1 MPRRSFPFGAAF
13 LLVLSACGG
22 SDPAEPAS
30 TAAPAASVSALAEVC
45 PARIVVQTDWF
56 PQAEHGGVYELLG
69 DDASTNK
76 DTGATT
82 GSLTV
87 RGEPTGLELEIRAGG
102 PFLQSPVVTEMYSD
116 DEITFGYVGSDVA
129 VSRFADAPT
138 VAVFNALNVNPQ
150 VLLWNADLHGADSPL
165 EQVASEVD
173 AIYVFGEPSW
183 IRFLQGEGVIDPAK
197 VDSGYQG
204 NPLLATEDVIH
215 QGFVTSEPYTYANL
229 ASGAIATGH
238 VLIHDLGWTN
248 YPQNLAVRADRL
260 EPLRP
265 CLERLVPVLQQAQLD
280 YIAEP
285 DRTNARIV
293 AAVEA
298 LDSWWSQ
305 TAASTADSVSQ
316 QVELGI
322 IGNGGT
328 PTFGDLEPERL
339 DGFIRILLPILRE
352 QGIDAPDVGAADIST
367 NEFLDPAITWAG

>member
-1 MPRRSFPFGAAF
+1 MPRRLLPLGASIL
-13 LLVLSACGG
+13 LLVSACGG
-22 SDPAEPAS
+22 SGSDPSEQSAEPAGVGLV
-30 TAAPAASVSALAEVC
+30 ANC

-69 DDASTNK
+69 DDASTDK
-76 DTGATT
+76 DTGATV
-82 GSLTV
+82 GSLVV

-116 DEITFGYVGSDVA
+116 DDIVLGYVGSDVA

-150 VLLWNADLHGADSPL
+150 VLLWNADLHPADAPL
-165 EQVASEVD
+165 EQVVAEVG
-173 AIYVFGEPSW
+173 AVYVFGEPSW
-183 IRFLQGEGVIDPAK
+183 VRFLEAQGLLDAAK

-204 NPLLATEDVIH
+204 NPILATEDVIH

-229 ASGAIATGH
+229 ESGAIATGH

-260 EPLRP
+260 DDLRP
-265 CLERLVPVLQQAQLD
+265 CLAQLVPLLQQAQLD
-280 YIAEP
+280 YIAAP

-305 TAASTADSVSQ
+305 STGSTADSVNQ

-322 IGNGGT
+322 IGNGST
-328 PTFGDLEPERL
+328 PTFGDLEPDRL

-352 QGIDAPDVGAADIST
+352 QGIDAPDVTASDIST
-367 NEFLDPAITWAG
+367 DEFLDPAISWAG

>member
-1 MPRRSFPFGAAF
+1 MPRRLLPLGASII
-13 LLVLSACGG
+13 LLVSACGG
-22 SDPAEPAS
+22 SGAAEPGQPAEP
-30 TAAPAASVSALAEVC
+30 VGGGLADNC

-69 DDASTNK
+69 DDASTDK
-76 DTGATT
+76 DSGATV
-82 GSLTV
+82 GSLVV
-87 RGEPTGLELEIRAGG
+87 RGEPTGLQLEIRAGG

-116 DEITFGYVGSDVA
+116 DDIVLGYVGSDVA

-150 VLLWNADLHGADSPL
+150 VLLWNADLHPADAPL
-165 EQVASEVD
+165 EQVAAEVG
-173 AIYVFGEPSW
+173 AVYVFGEPSW
-183 IRFLQGEGVIDPAK
+183 VRFLEAQGVLDAAK

-204 NPLLATEDVIH
+204 NPILATEDVIH

-229 ASGAIATGH
+229 ESGAIATGH

-260 EPLRP
+260 DDLRP
-265 CLERLVPVLQQAQLD
+265 CLQQLVPVLQQAQLD

-293 AAVEA
+293 AAVDA

-305 TAASTADSVSQ
+305 SAGSTADSVNQ

-322 IGNGGT
+322 IGNGST

-352 QGIDAPDVGAADIST
+352 QGIDAPDVRASDIST
-367 NEFLDPAITWAG
+367 NEFLEPAISWAG

>member
-1 MPRRSFPFGAAF
+1 MPRRLLPLGASII
-13 LLVLSACGG
+13 LLVSACGG
-22 SDPAEPAS
+22 SGTAEPGQ
-30 TAAPAASVSALAEVC
+30 PVEPVGGGLADNC

-69 DDASTNK
+69 DDASTDK
-76 DTGATT
+76 DSGATV
-82 GSLTV
+82 GSLVV
-87 RGEPTGLELEIRAGG
+87 RGEQTGLQLEIRAGG

-116 DEITFGYVGSDVA
+116 DDIVLGYVGSDVA

-150 VLLWNADLHGADSPL
+150 VLLWNADLHPADAPL
-165 EQVASEVD
+165 EQVAAEVG
-173 AIYVFGEPSW
+173 AVYVFGEPSW
-183 IRFLQGEGVIDPAK
+183 VRFLEAQGVLDAAK

-204 NPLLATEDVIH
+204 NPILATEDVIH

-229 ASGAIATGH
+229 ESGAIATGH

-260 EPLRP
+260 DDLRP
-265 CLERLVPVLQQAQLD
+265 CLQQLVPVLQQAQLD

-293 AAVEA
+293 AAVET

-305 TAASTADSVSQ
+305 SAGSTADSVNQ

-322 IGNGGT
+322 IGNGST
-328 PTFGDLEPERL
+328 PTFGDLEPDRL

-352 QGIDAPDVGAADIST
+352 QGIDAPDVRASDIST
-367 NEFLDPAITWAG
+367 NEFLDPAISWAG

>member
-1 MPRRSFPFGAAF
+1 VEP
-13 LLVLSACGG
+13 VGG
-22 SDPAEPAS
+22 G
-30 TAAPAASVSALAEVC
+30 LADTC

-69 DDASTNK
+69 DDASTDK
-76 DTGATT
+76 DSGATV
-82 GSLTV
+82 GSLVV
-87 RGEPTGLELEIRAGG
+87 RGEQTGLQLEIRAGG

-116 DEITFGYVGSDVA
+116 DDIVLGYVGSDVA

-150 VLLWNADLHGADSPL
+150 VLLWNADLHPADAPL
-165 EQVASEVD
+165 EQVAAEVG
-173 AIYVFGEPSW
+173 AVYVFGEPSW
-183 IRFLQGEGVIDPAK
+183 VRFLEAQGVLDAAK

-204 NPLLATEDVIH
+204 NPILATEDVIH

-229 ASGAIATGH
+229 ESGAIATGH

-260 EPLRP
+260 DDLRP
-265 CLERLVPVLQQAQLD
+265 CLQQLVPVLQQAQLD

-293 AAVEA
+293 AAVET

-305 TAASTADSVSQ
+305 SAGSTADSVNQ

-322 IGNGGT
+322 IGNGST
-328 PTFGDLEPERL
+328 PTFGDLEPDRL

-352 QGIDAPDVGAADIST
+352 QGIDAPDVRASDIST
-367 NEFLDPAITWAG
+367 NEFLDPAISWAG

>member
-1 MPRRSFPFGAAF
+1 MMLA
-13 LLVLSACGG
+13 SACGG
-22 SDPAEPAS
+22 SEATPPEQS
-30 TAAPAASVSALAEVC
+30 AAPVGAGLAADC

-69 DDASTNK
+69 DDATTDK
-76 DTGATT
+76 DTGATV
-82 GSLTV
+82 GSLVV

-116 DEITFGYVGSDVA
+116 DDIVFGYVGSDVA
-129 VSRFADAPT
+129 VVRFADAPT
-138 VAVFNALNVNPQ
+138 VAVFNALNINPQ
-150 VLLWNADLHGADSPL
+150 VLLWNADLHPADAPLQQVVAEVGA
-165 EQVASEVD
+165 V
-173 AIYVFGEPSW
+173 YVFGEPSW
-183 IRFLQGEGVIDPAK
+183 VRYLEAQGVLDAAK
-197 VDSGYQG
+197 VDSSYQG
-204 NPLLATEDVIH
+204 NPILATEDVVH

-229 ASGAIATGH
+229 ESGAIATGH

-260 EPLRP
+260 DDLRP
-265 CLERLVPVLQQAQLD
+265 CLARLVPILQQAQLD

-305 TAASTADSVSQ
+305 SAGSTADSVNQ

-322 IGNGGT
+322 IGNGST
-328 PTFGDLEPERL
+328 PTFGDLEPDRL
-339 DGFIRILLPILRE
+339 NGFIRILLPILRD
-352 QGIDAPDVGAADIST
+352 QGIDAPDVTASDIST
-367 NEFLDPAITWAG
+367 NEFLDPAISWAD

>member
-1 MPRRSFPFGAAF
+1 MPRRLLPIGASI
-13 LLVLSACGG
+13 LLFVSACGG
-22 SDPAEPAS
+22 SETSQPEQSAEPAGVGL
-30 TAAPAASVSALAEVC
+30 AADC

-69 DDASTNK
+69 DDASTDK
-76 DTGATT
+76 DTGATV
-82 GSLTV
+82 GSLVV

-116 DEITFGYVGSDVA
+116 DDIVLGYVGSDVA

-150 VLLWNADLHGADSPL
+150 VLLWNADLHAADAPL
-165 EQVASEVD
+165 EQVVAEVG
-173 AIYVFGEPSW
+173 AVYVFGEPSW
-183 IRFLQGEGVIDPAK
+183 VRFLVAQGLLDAAK

-204 NPLLATEDVIH
+204 NPILATEDVIH

-229 ASGAIATGH
+229 ESGAIATGH

-260 EPLRP
+260 DDLRP
-265 CLERLVPVLQQAQLD
+265 CLAQLVPLLQQAQLD
-280 YIAEP
+280 YIAAP

-305 TAASTADSVSQ
+305 STGSTADSVNQ

-322 IGNGGT
+322 IGNGST
-328 PTFGDLEPERL
+328 PTFGDLEPDRL

-352 QGIDAPDVGAADIST
+352 QGIDAPDVTASDIST

>member
-1 MPRRSFPFGAAF
+1 MPRRLLPLGASIL
-13 LLVLSACGG
+13 LLVSACGG
-22 SDPAEPAS
+22 SRSAEPEQ
-30 TAAPAASVSALAEVC
+30 TAAPAGAGLVAVC

-69 DDASTNK
+69 DDASTDK
-76 DTGATT
+76 DTGATV
-82 GSLTV
+82 GPLVV

-116 DEITFGYVGSDVA
+116 DDIVLGYVGSDVA

-150 VLLWNADLHGADSPL
+150 VLLWNADLHPADAPL
-165 EQVASEVD
+165 EQVVAEVG
-173 AIYVFGEPSW
+173 AVYVFGEPSW
-183 IRFLQGEGVIDPAK
+183 VRFLEAKGLLDAAK

-204 NPLLATEDVIH
+204 NPILATEDVIH

-260 EPLRP
+260 DDLRP
-265 CLERLVPVLQQAQLD
+265 CLEQLVPILQQAQLD
-280 YIAEP
+280 YIAAP

-305 TAASTADSVSQ
+305 STGSTADSVNQ

-322 IGNGGT
+322 IGNGST
-328 PTFGDLEPERL
+328 PTFGDLEPDRL
-339 DGFIRILLPILRE
+339 NGFIRILLPILRE
-352 QGIDAPDVGAADIST
+352 QGIDAPDVTASDIST
-367 NEFLDPAITWAG
+367 DEFLDPAISWAG